1 MFEVDVRAVDVRMK
15 LGGDGEEE
23 HLVLSQAHIIWDLSD

>member
-1 MFEVDVRAVDVRMK
+1 MCEVDVRVRAVDVRMN

-23 HLVLSQAHIIWDLSD
+23 HLVLS